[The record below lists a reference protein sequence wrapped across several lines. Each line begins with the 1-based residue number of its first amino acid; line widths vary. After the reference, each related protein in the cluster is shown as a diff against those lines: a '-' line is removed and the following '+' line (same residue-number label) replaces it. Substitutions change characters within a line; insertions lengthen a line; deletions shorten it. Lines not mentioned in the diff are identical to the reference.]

1 MNYLSFIGGAALA
14 LGMGTLARHATHRV
28 PKGIAADSTYT
39 LTGNIEGMDAGWV
52 WLLHSQA
59 DGRLDSVRVNKG
71 AFVFSGRVSEPEHC
85 RLGIVGKEGRK
96 DFALEFFLQGGP
108 LQLTAKKD
116 ALENGV
122 VTGGSV
128 EDEYRE
134 FEAKENAVFDWSK
147 WSAMEQ
153 AAQAKK
159 DKAQADSLSTL
170 ANTMS
175 AKQKQLA
182 KDYAKA
188 HPSSYV
194 AVFELLNYFTYNPDA
209 DELQDLYQG
218 LDTAIRASH
227 SGIALKKTL
236 DAALLTGIG
245 RPAPDFT
252 QTDEHGKAVALSSFK
267 GKYVLVDFWASWCG
281 PCRAEN
287 PNVLSA
293 YRQYKAK
300 GFTILGVSLDD
311 QKDKWIGAIR
321 KDALPWTQVSD
332 LKGWKN
338 SVALLYGVEGIP
350 MNFLLDK
357 DGKIVAKGLRGS
369 DLDKKLEELV
379 H

>member
-28 PKGIAADSTYT
+28 PKQIAADSTYT

-59 DGRLDSVRVNKG
+59 DGWQDSVRVSKG
-71 AFVFSGRVSEPEHC
+71 AFVFSGRVAEPEHC
-85 RLGIVGKEGRK
+85 RLGIAGKKGEK
-96 DFALEFFLQGGP
+96 EFTLEFFLQNGA
-108 LQLTAKKD
+108 LRVTAKKD
-116 ALENGV
+116 SLENGV
-122 VTGGSV
+122 VSGGSV
-128 EDEYRE
+128 EDEYRQ
-134 FEAKENAVFDWSK
+134 FEAEENAVFDWSK

-159 DKAQADSLSTL
+159 DKAQMDSLSVL

-209 DELQDLYQG
+209 DELQDLYHG
-218 LDTAIRASH
+218 LDTSIRASH

-293 YRQYKAK
+293 YRQYRAK

-338 SVALLYGVEGIP
+338 SVAILYGVEGIP

-369 DLDKKLEELV
+369 DLDKKLDELV

>member
-28 PKGIAADSTYT
+28 PERIAADSTYT
-39 LTGNIEGMDAGWV
+39 LSGNIEGLDAGWV
-52 WLLHSQA
+52 WLLHPQA
-59 DGRLDSVRVNKG
+59 DGRQDSVRVNKG
-71 AFVFSGRVSEPEHC
+71 AFVFSGQVAEPEHC
-85 RLGIVGKEGRK
+85 RLGIVGKEGGK
-96 DFALEFFLQGGP
+96 EFTLEFFLQPGT
-108 LQLTAKKD
+108 LRVNAKKNSF
-116 ALENGV
+116 ESGV
-122 VTGGSV
+122 VSGGSV
-128 EDEYRE
+128 EDEYRQ
-134 FEAKENAVFDWSK
+134 FEAEEHAVFDWNK
-147 WSAMEQ
+147 WSAMLH

-159 DKAQADSLSTL
+159 DKAKADSLSAL
-170 ANTMS
+170 AEAMG

-188 HPSSYV
+188 HPSSFV
-194 AVFELLNYFTYNPDA
+194 AVFELLNYFSYNPDA
-209 DELQDLYQG
+209 NELQDVYQG
-218 LDTAIRASH
+218 LDTTIRASH

-252 QTDEHGKAVALSSFK
+252 QADERGKAVALSSFR

-287 PNVLSA
+287 PSVLSA
-293 YRQYKAK
+293 YRQYHSK
-300 GFTILGVSLDD
+300 GFTILGVSLDTE
-311 QKDKWIGAIR
+311 KDKWVGAIR
-321 KDALPWTQVSD
+321 KDALPWAQVSD

-369 DLDKKLEELV
+369 DLDKKLEEIV